1 MGFFQ
6 KIGQFF
12 VDCTPGEIVV
22 LALLVCIPIL
32 SIILLIVSLVRHAK
46 NKRHDAK
53 EAVEEETAPVVPTAY
68 GDFGQAIP
76 MPIWIAPTQVQVPTQ
91 APTPAPIPTP
101 IPETQPQPMPPVVS
115 CEPQTVKVTERV
127 VERVKVKVN
136 VTKMNHVDKSLLA
149 ATGIFCLGLGV
160 MISRALSGD
169 K

>member
-32 SIILLIVSLVRHAK
+32 SIILLIVSIVRHAK
-46 NKRHDAK
+46 NKRRDAK
-53 EAVEEETAPVVPTAY
+53 EAVEAETAPVVPTAY
-68 GDFGQAIP
+68 GDFGQAVP

-91 APTPAPIPTP
+91 APAPAPAPV
-101 IPETQPQPMPPVVS
+101 PESQLQPPVAPY
-115 CEPQTVKVTERV
+115 EPQTVKVTERV

-136 VTKMNHVDKSLLA
+136 VTKLNRVDKSMLA